1 MYWKRASYFW
11 AFIASA
17 FVGYFALVSS
27 SNYRLQDRFNHAEV
41 FFVICIGFILSVA
54 WLLTNIGSKSWQRH
68 WEVRVDLL
76 EDNFTGPL
84 YKTVLEEDIFCFQD

>member
-1 MYWKRASYFW
+1 MRPAALRPLSEAEYKSDLLDDETKAKVAFEKAWEIRNFEIEMYWKRASYFW

-41 FFVICIGFILSVA
+41 FLLSA
-54 WLLTNIGSKSWQRH
+54 SASFYPLLG
-68 WEVRVDLL
+68 
-76 EDNFTGPL
+76 
-84 YKTVLEEDIFCFQD
+84 Y